1 MFMGNSHFDFRTQ
14 CVIMMQITRPRTPYY
29 MRHFQIF
36 DKIDSFLKNVSN
48 VLGQK
53 KVDYIFEESLHLYKI
68 VWELIF
74 SSIMDSTR
82 K

>member
-1 MFMGNSHFDFRTQ
+1 
-14 CVIMMQITRPRTPYY
+14 

-53 KVDYIFEESLHLYKI
+53 KVDYIFEEPLHLYKI